1 MGLLISLLLNLI
13 QHAENRRLSQRIAAW
28 EVLQA
33 AHGGRSAA
41 AVPGTS
47 GTGQTARLPP
57 RAAGTEADSL
67 PAGAAGPSASTAA
80 TADEARQVSGAAR
93 GDAALPADLDPVARR
108 VIERHSPE
116 QIRLL
121 TNSMALF
128 PNGVRVAP
136 GPEPDGARE
145 VDPLAANLIH
155 GFSLLAQG
163 QRADAGTVFESIL
176 AACPQWP
183 YGYFYLALATG
194 RRDQME
200 QAAALLSVL
209 DALDRS
215 TPEARLY
222 QALAGLFLGN
232 TEAVKVWLTTYAEGA
247 NPPPRMMLGPLY
259 VPPSVPAA
267 IRRRLET
274 VKDLPLLQTID
285 AVR

>member
-1 MGLLISLLLNLI
+1 MGLLISLPLHLI
-13 QHAENRRLSQRIAAW
+13 QHAENRRLNQRIAAW

-33 AHGGRSAA
+33 AHDGRSAA

-47 GTGQTARLPP
+47 GTDPTARLPLHAARMEAGP
-57 RAAGTEADSL
+57 LPSVAAGTS
-67 PAGAAGPSASTAA
+67 AATAA
-80 TADEARQVSGAAR
+80 TADEAPQVSGAAR

-108 VIERHSPE
+108 IFERHSPE

-222 QALAGLFLGN
+222 QALAGIFLGN
-232 TEAVKVWLTTYAEGA
+232 DEVVNVWLATHETNAQPLGK
-247 NPPPRMMLGPLY
+247 MMLGPLY
-259 VPPSVPAA
+259 VPRSVPAA

-274 VKDLPLLQTID
+274 VEGLPLLQTID
-285 AVR
+285 TVR